1 MENNA
6 RYIKYLASCVL
17 FLFIASVILY
27 DQRRNTDGSE
37 YDPVL
42 LPESPEKVS
51 SERTNYRNLLCQLDK
66 SRVENFKSLAK
77 VDDAHILDRFHQF
90 IQDPMSSFCKE
101 MKKFGGHY
109 STKCKYT
116 DGAKFV
122 CMDDLLV
129 DIQNNE
135 CLIYSFGIDKDWTF
149 EDAMSFF
156 GCKVYAHDPTV
167 DFPKQRSKNVFF
179 EKVGLASKFDK
190 ENNLKDLKSILAGN
204 GHTNSKISYLKMDI
218 EEYEIEGLSAW
229 LNSGALDNVNQI
241 GLEFHL
247 NHGDVIK
254 KTRTFIK
261 ALSDLYSK
269 QNFGLISYE
278 ANNCYK
284 NIDRSQTYFSLAEIV
299 LKKQRKAQQC
309 DSM

>member
-1 MENNA
+1 MENNS

-27 DQRRNTDGSE
+27 DQRNSGDGSE

-51 SERTNYRNLLCQLDK
+51 DERTKYRNLLCQLDK
-66 SRVENFKSLAK
+66 SRVENLKSLAL
-77 VDDAHILDRFHQF
+77 VDDANILDRFHQF
-90 IQDPMSSFCKE
+90 IQDPMSSYCKE

-149 EDAMSFF
+149 EDAMSSF

-167 DFPKQRSKNVFF
+167 DFPKQRDKNTFF
-179 EKVGLASKFDK
+179 KKLDLLP
-190 ENNLKDLKSILAGN
+190 NLIKKII
-204 GHTNSKISYLKMDI
+204 SKI
-218 EEYEIEGLSAW
+218 
-229 LNSGALDNVNQI
+229 
-241 GLEFHL
+241 
-247 NHGDVIK
+247 
-254 KTRTFIK
+254 
-261 ALSDLYSK
+261 
-269 QNFGLISYE
+269 
-278 ANNCYK
+278 
-284 NIDRSQTYFSLAEIV
+284 
-299 LKKQRKAQQC
+299 
-309 DSM
+309 

>member
-1 MENNA
+1 MESLGNYK
-6 RYIKYLASCVL
+6 RYVALLVT
-17 FLFIASVILY
+17 FLFVTSVILY
-27 DQRRNTDGSE
+27 DQGKTENGSE

-42 LPESPEKVS
+42 LPESPEKLS
-51 SERTNYRNLLCQLDK
+51 IERNKYKNLLCQLDK
-66 SRVENFKSLAK
+66 SRVEHLKSLET
-77 VDDAHILDRFHQF
+77 VSDSMILDRFHQF
-90 IQDPMSSFCKE
+90 IQDPLSSFCKE
-101 MKKFGGHY
+101 LKKFGGHY

-116 DGAKFV
+116 DGGKFT

-149 EDAMSFF
+149 EDAMSDF

-167 DFPKQRSKNVFF
+167 NFPRHRGANIFF
-179 EKVGLASKFDK
+179 EKVGLASKEDLR
-190 ENNLKDLKSILAGN
+190 NNLKDLKSILARN
-204 GHTNSKISYLKMDI
+204 GHSESKISYLKMDI

-229 LNSGALDNVNQI
+229 LESGALDNVDQI

-269 QNFGLISYE
+269 LNFGLISYE

-284 NIDRSQTYFSLAEIV
+284 NLDRSQKYFSLAEIV
-299 LKKQRKAQQC
+299 LKKQRKDQQC
-309 DSM
+309 S